1 MRISTSPPEYKAPT
15 RRDRSRRALKRRAPE
30 GARLHDARP
39 VYLPND
45 PAGQKSTAHQQGT
58 RTQREQRGTA
68 RGGKRA
74 ARSSRS
80 GAATTAASR
89 SGASAPATA
98 GRSGHGDRRS
108 RSRAADVDVPTG
120 SDAAEARAHLVLV
133 DVQIL
138 RDASEVLLVQ
148 GVVLA
153 GCRCLDLV
161 AVRDRDA
168 TADPGSARGRAG

>member
-80 GAATTAASR
+80 GAATTAAAASR
-89 SGASAPATA
+89 SRASAPATA
-98 GRSGHGDRRS
+98 SRSGAAATAAAAGRSGHGHR
-108 RSRAADVDVPTG
+108 
-120 SDAAEARAHLVLV
+120 
-133 DVQIL
+133 
-138 RDASEVLLVQ
+138 
-148 GVVLA
+148 
-153 GCRCLDLV
+153 
-161 AVRDRDA
+161 
-168 TADPGSARGRAG
+168 